1 MRSLRVPAPDI
12 SQLKFYDCLGGL
24 FPHGVNKHK
33 HTFEA
38 VCVTL
43 QYAMDLGKP
52 IFDVIHQQ
60 QQDKN
65 KRQKQR

>member
-1 MRSLRVPAPDI
+1 
-12 SQLKFYDCLGGL
+12 L

-52 IFDVIHQQ
+52 IFDVIHLQQ
-60 QQDKN
+60 QQQQQQQQNKN
-65 KRQKQR
+65 KHQKIVKTPLMMTN